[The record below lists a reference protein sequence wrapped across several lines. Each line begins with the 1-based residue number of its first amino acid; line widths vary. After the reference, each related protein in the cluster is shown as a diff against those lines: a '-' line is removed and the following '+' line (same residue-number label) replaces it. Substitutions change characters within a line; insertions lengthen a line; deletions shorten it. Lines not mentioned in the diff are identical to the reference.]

1 MDTTVRASLTN
12 RWAVTD
18 LLERSICSIVCDP
31 DRQFWIVM
39 TSAELPRMQDV
50 RRGPFKAVEGA
61 MQAIEKNLRGACRHD
76 IRVGAAHYFP

>member
-61 MQAIEKNLRGACRHD
+61 MQAIEKNLRGSCRHGV
-76 IRVGAAHYFP
+76 RVAPAHYFP